1 MSFSKNLESKK
12 TSFLNKNNSTFIEEM
27 YIKFINDEPDLPKSW
42 KDYFKDLNEEQS
54 LVIKEINGPS
64 WKKIKRLMKIL
75 F

>member
-64 WKKIKRLMKIL
+64 WKKK
-75 F
+75 